1 MKKYSIFECRSCGKH
16 KSTKG
21 KLKMVIRKIVNINEE
36 LCNGCGNCI
45 PNCAEEALQIIDGK
59 AKILKEIYCDG
70 LGACLGHCPQEAIS
84 IIKRE
89 APEFNEEAV
98 NEHLSKTSETPGI
111 KNKKAEEPQLI
122 QWPIQLNLVPLK
134 ATFYDDADLLVAA
147 DCFPAA
153 HPKLHDSLSSGK
165 TVVIGCP
172 KFDDVKAY
180 TRKLTEIFKQ
190 NNIKSITIAHM
201 EVPCC
206 SSLKR
211 ITNQAVQEAN
221 KLIPINCHV
230 ITVKGEMR

>member
-1 MKKYSIFECRSCGKH
+1 MNESRSC
-16 KSTKG
+16 SEQRSDKG
-21 KLKMVIRKIVNINEE
+21 KSKTVIRKIVNINEE

-45 PNCAEEALQIIDGK
+45 PNCAEGALQIIDGK
-59 AKILKEIYCDG
+59 AKILKEMYCDG
-70 LGACLGHCPQEAIS
+70 LGVCLGHCPQEAIS
-84 IIKRE
+84 ITERE

-98 NEHLSKTSETPGI
+98 NEHLSKTPETPEI
-111 KNKKAEEPQLI
+111 KNKKAEKPQLK

-134 ATFYDDADLLVAA
+134 ATFYNDADLLVAA

-165 TVVIGCP
+165 AIVIGCP

-206 SSLKR
+206 SSLKW
-211 ITNQAVQEAN
+211 IINQAVQEAN
-221 KLIPINCHV
+221 KQIPINCHV